1 MVLRQTIRFINTSV
15 LIVVERWRIIVII
28 RETKQRGQ
36 RGHMTKYEREQREN
50 VRHTAEVITSYVNG
64 SNNNLPELIK
74 ELRRDHRTLQQGVTR
89 MCVLW
94 LEECGKM
101 KDEGDFDGR
110 NEASV
115 NLGKAFVDLIP
126 RDKTALPLI

>member
-1 MVLRQTIRFINTSV
+1 
-15 LIVVERWRIIVII
+15 
-28 RETKQRGQ
+28 
-36 RGHMTKYEREQREN
+36 MTKFEREQQAMARL
-50 VRHTAEVITSYVNG
+50 TAKVITSYVNG
-64 SNNNLPELIK
+64 YNNNLPALIQ
-74 ELRRDHRTLQQGVTR
+74 EFRRDHRTLQQGVTR

-115 NLGKAFVDLIP
+115 NLGKAFMDLIP